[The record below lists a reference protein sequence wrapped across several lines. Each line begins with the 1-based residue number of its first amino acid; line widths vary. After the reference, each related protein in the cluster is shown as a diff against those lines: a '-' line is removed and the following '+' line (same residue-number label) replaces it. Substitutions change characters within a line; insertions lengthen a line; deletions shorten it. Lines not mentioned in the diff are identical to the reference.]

1 MRIGLD
7 IDNVILNT
15 DDVLLEAFKREDKN
29 KRNKGIINKDAD
41 YFMSG
46 MFDWTKDEVNSFL
59 NENMEILAKNLMPI
73 ENAKKYMD
81 LLLEEGHEL
90 YLVSNRAYPQY
101 NDAFKTTEENL
112 KKNNINYT
120 KLFLTETNDKSKEVL
135 ENNID
140 IFIDDRASNCMKIME
155 HGISCI
161 LFRTIYERRTF
172 SNLDSVSTWAELYNK
187 IRSYSINEEK

>member
-15 DDVLLEAFKREDKN
+15 DDVLLEAFKKEDKN
-29 KRNKGIINKDAD
+29 KRNKGIINRNAD

-59 NENMEILAKNLMPI
+59 NENMERLAKNLVPI

-81 LLLEEGHEL
+81 LLLKEGHEL
-90 YLVSNRAYPQY
+90 YLVSNRTYPQY
-101 NDAFKTTEENL
+101 KCAFKTTEDNL
-112 KKNNINYT
+112 KENNINYT

-140 IFIDDRASNCMKIME
+140 IFIDDRASNCMKLLE
-155 HGISCI
+155 HGITCI

-172 SNLDSVSTWAELYNK
+172 SNLDSVSNWKELYDK
-187 IRSYSINEEK
+187 IRSISEFI

>member
-41 YFMSG
+41 YFMFG
-46 MFDWTKDEVNSFL
+46 MFDWTKNEVNSFL
-59 NENMEILAKNLMPI
+59 NENMEILAKNLVPI
-73 ENAKKYMD
+73 KNAKKYMD
-81 LLLEEGHEL
+81 LLLKEGHEL

-101 NDAFKTTEENL
+101 KDVFKTTEENL

-140 IFIDDRASNCMKIME
+140 IFIDDRASNCMKLMGHDIP
-155 HGISCI
+155 CI
-161 LFRTIYERRTF
+161 LFRTIYEKRTF
-172 SNLDSVSTWAELYNK
+172 SNLESVSNWKELYEK
-187 IRSYSINEEK
+187 ISSYNVNEEK